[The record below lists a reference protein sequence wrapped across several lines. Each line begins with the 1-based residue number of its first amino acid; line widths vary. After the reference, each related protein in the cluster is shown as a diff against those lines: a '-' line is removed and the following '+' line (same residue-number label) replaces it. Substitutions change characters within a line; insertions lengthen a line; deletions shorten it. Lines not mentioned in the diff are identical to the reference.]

1 MQVTRHARLMAR
13 GLTRLPLMLSSTGVS
28 SVSLPSPIA
37 RRRLQLLELELAEHA
52 HRSGGSVMLRQC
64 R

>member
-37 RRRLQLLELELAEHA
+37 RRRLHLLEFELA
-52 HRSGGSVMLRQC
+52 
-64 R
+64 